1 MASHGIPDLVRGRDS
16 ALSGIV
22 TTHIRWA
29 IGCAL
34 VGLAAAACSS
44 RRSAET
50 TIAVIPKGQA
60 HVFWQSVR
68 AGAERCAADER
79 VSMIWTAP
87 SSETDFTGQANI
99 IEDFVNRRVNAIVL
113 APSHR
118 KALVPATARAVREGI
133 PVVIIDSG
141 LDFDQAVS
149 FVATDNRQGGVLAA
163 RRMGE
168 LLGGTGSVAIL
179 GIAAGAGSGL
189 EREGGFQETIR
200 AEFPGIKVVGYQFTE
215 SDRTRGLAVAEDF
228 LTRFPDLAGLFGS
241 NESSAVA
248 AARAVANRGLK
259 GRVHI
264 VGFDTSSDLLQ
275 AVRDGTIDA
284 LVAQQPYRMG
294 CEGVRS
300 AVSALHHQPVPARI
314 DTGTVLVT
322 RANID
327 SAEVQQLVA
336 PSAPTSGTR

>member
-1 MASHGIPDLVRGRDS
+1 MFAKK
-16 ALSGIV
+16 
-22 TTHIRWA
+22 TTSEAFVVQRRPTLWFL
-29 IGCAL
+29 AL
-34 VGLAAAACSS
+34 VMATAFCSG
-44 RRSAET
+44 RRT
-50 TIAVIPKGQA
+50 TQTTVAVIPKGQA

-68 AGAERCAADER
+68 TGAARCAADEH
-79 VSMIWTAP
+79 VEMVWTAP

-99 IEDFVNRRVNAIVL
+99 IEDFVNRRVDAIVL

-133 PVVIIDSG
+133 PVVVIDSG
-141 LDFDQAVS
+141 LDFDQTVS

-168 LLGGTGSVAIL
+168 LLEGRGTVAVL

-189 EREGGFQETIR
+189 EREGGFQDTIR
-200 AEFPGIKVVGYQFTE
+200 AEFPGIRIVGYQFTE

-228 LTRFPDLAGLFGS
+228 LTRFPDLGGLFGS

-248 AARAVANRGLK
+248 AARAVTNRGLRGK
-259 GRVHI
+259 VRI
-264 VGFDTSSDLLQ
+264 VGFDTSSDLIQ

-284 LVAQQPYRMG
+284 LVAQQPFRMG
-294 CEGVRS
+294 CEGMRA
-300 AVSALHHQPVPARI
+300 AVAAIHHRAVAPRI

-322 RANID
+322 AANVD
-327 SAEVQQLVA
+327 SPEVQQLIA
-336 PSAPTSGTR
+336 PPAASPAR